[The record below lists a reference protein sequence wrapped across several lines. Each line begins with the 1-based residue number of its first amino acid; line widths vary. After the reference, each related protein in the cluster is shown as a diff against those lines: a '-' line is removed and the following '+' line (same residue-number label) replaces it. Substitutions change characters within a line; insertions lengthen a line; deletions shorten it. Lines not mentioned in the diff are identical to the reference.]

1 MSLLSGQ
8 RAFVAQ
14 RLSALMLLAVVAAAG
29 VRLAF
34 GAPVTLAQWQAWA
47 AQPLAASLL
56 LVTAAAL
63 FAHAWVGV
71 RDVVLDYVRP
81 LPLRLAVLALAGTGL
96 VLLAAW
102 TVLIV
107 VSHAL

>member
-1 MSLLSGQ
+1 MSLFSGQ
-8 RAFVAQ
+8 RAFVVQ
-14 RLSALMLLAVVAAAG
+14 RLSALVLLAVAAAAG

-56 LVTAAAL
+56 LIAAAAL
-63 FAHAWVGV
+63 FAHAWVGI

-81 LPLRLAVLALAGTGL
+81 LPLRLFLLGTIMVALA
-96 VLLAAW
+96 LLAAW
-102 TVLIV
+102 TVLVV